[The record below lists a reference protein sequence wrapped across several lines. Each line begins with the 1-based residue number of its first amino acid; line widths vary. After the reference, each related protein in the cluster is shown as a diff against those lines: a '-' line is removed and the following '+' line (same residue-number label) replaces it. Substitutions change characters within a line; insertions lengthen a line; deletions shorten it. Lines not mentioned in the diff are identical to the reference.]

1 VLAILVVI
9 IGWPLLLRVAVD
21 RRARTST
28 HHPVV
33 ILWRRMIA
41 ASGVGLPATSTPTE
55 IARRVAT
62 SNDDEVPGRLAT
74 AVDMVLFAERE
85 PDEMATLIADAE
97 TWIIARQKNQPLMV
111 RLRRFWSPREAARS
125 RGL

>member
-1 VLAILVVI
+1 
-9 IGWPLLLRVAVD
+9 
-21 RRARTST
+21 
-28 HHPVV
+28 
-33 ILWRRMIA
+33 MIA

>member
-1 VLAILVVI
+1 
-9 IGWPLLLRVAVD
+9 
-21 RRARTST
+21 
-28 HHPVV
+28 
-33 ILWRRMIA
+33 MIA

-55 IARRVAT
+55 IARRVAA
-62 SNDDEVPGRLAT
+62 SDDDEVPSRLAK

-85 PDEMATLIADAE
+85 PDEMATLTADAE
-97 TWIIARQKNQPLMV
+97 TWINARQRSQPMVV